1 MSNSERL
8 TKLMIDGGIA
18 EDFAADFAGAASAA
32 ARGVEWGRR
41 FLRQS
46 FAHETVPFEGSA
58 EAARKSIEQAAGA
71 IGKILAEEPDAT
83 LVATRA
89 GWLNLN
95 PAIVLAVVEPADDGV
110 ALQVTASAM
119 EGLINQKTA
128 EKAVRRFVD
137 AVGRVG

>member
-1 MSNSERL
+1 MSDSERL

-32 ARGVEWGRR
+32 ARGVEWGRK

-46 FAHETVPFEGSA
+46 FAHETVSFEGSA
-58 EAARKSIEQAAGA
+58 DDARKAVQQAADL
-71 IGKILAEEPDAT
+71 IGKPLAEEPDAF

-95 PAIVLAVVEPADDGV
+95 PAIVLAVVEPKDEGM

-119 EGLINQKTA
+119 EGFINQKTA
-128 EKAVRRFVD
+128 AGAVRRFVE
-137 AVGRVG
+137 ALGQVG